1 MSRCQREEPDS
12 ISGGR
17 SKLSG
22 PSYNGSTGDFES
34 LSTGSI
40 PVGSSKFIGE
50 IMLNGSKQNDAA
62 GFEALS
68 ELVQLQLAR
77 GAKSFNARFATSTI

>member
-1 MSRCQREEPDS
+1 
-12 ISGGR
+12 
-17 SKLSG
+17 
-22 PSYNGSTGDFES
+22 
-34 LSTGSI
+34 
-40 PVGSSKFIGE
+40 
-50 IMLNGSKQNDAA
+50 MLNGSKQNDAA